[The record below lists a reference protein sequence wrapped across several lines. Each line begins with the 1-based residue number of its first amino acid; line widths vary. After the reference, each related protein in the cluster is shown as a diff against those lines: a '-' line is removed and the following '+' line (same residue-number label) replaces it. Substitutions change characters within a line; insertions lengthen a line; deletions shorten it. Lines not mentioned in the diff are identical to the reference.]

1 MPRSAD
7 DHGREG
13 ADRVRSGAK
22 VGEPGALAPAASLAD
37 FASAPLGRWI
47 GGESFVYAWPRSDLC
62 VTVVWGEPGLED
74 FEKLASLYALELH
87 PPAEPHASVI
97 DAHRVERM
105 GQRGFEKLAAYVE
118 AHREIMRKWVTRLA
132 IVRPSG
138 FAGAIAAGF
147 YETTE
152 APYPVEVFAEPV
164 DAYEW
169 VGADGM
175 AKSLAA
181 LVDGADDAPA
191 MLRELR
197 RALEAR
203 LPDATLE
210 GLAKD
215 LGLAVR
221 TLQRRLKEHGTTFRR
236 ELARAQVRAAERWLS
251 GTDAPI
257 SRIAF
262 EVGCGTPQHLSALFK
277 QATGQ
282 SPTEWRAA
290 LPGRGVVRR
299 G

>member
-22 VGEPGALAPAASLAD
+22 LGERGALAPAASLAD
-37 FASAPLGRWI
+37 FASAPLGRFF
-47 GGESFVYAWPRSDLC
+47 GGEHFVYAWPRPDLC

-74 FEKLASLYALELH
+74 FERLASLYALELH
-87 PPAEPHASVI
+87 APAEPHASVI
-97 DAHRVERM
+97 DAHKVERM

-118 AHREIMRKWVTRLA
+118 AHREVMRKWVTRLA

-152 APYPVEVFAEPV
+152 APYPVEVFAEPA
-164 DAYEW
+164 DAYAW
-169 VGADGM
+169 VGA
-175 AKSLAA
+175 APSTAATLAA
-181 LVDGADDAPA
+181 LVEGSSDAPA

-236 ELARAQVRAAERWLS
+236 ELSGAQVRAAERWLS

-277 QATGQ
+277 QTTGQ

-290 LPGRGVVRR
+290 RR

>member
-1 MPRSAD
+1 MPRSVD

-13 ADRVRSGAK
+13 ADRVRAGARGPST
-22 VGEPGALAPAASLAD
+22 GEGSLAPAASLAD
-37 FASAPLGRWI
+37 FATRPHGRWVS
-47 GGESFVYAWPRSDLC
+47 GECFVYAWPRPDLC
-62 VTVVWGEPGLED
+62 VTVVWGEPSFED
-74 FEKLASLYALELH
+74 FEKLAILYGLELH
-87 PPAEPHASVI
+87 APAEPHASVI
-97 DAHRVERM
+97 DAHKVERM

-118 AHREIMRKWVTRLA
+118 AHREVMREWVTRLA

-138 FAGAIAAGF
+138 FAGAVAAGF

-152 APYPVEVFAEPV
+152 APYPVEVFAEPA
-164 DAYEW
+164 DAYAW
-169 VGADGM
+169 VGADGASM
-175 AKSLAA
+175 ARVFRG
-181 LVDGADDAPA
+181 LVEGSSDAPA

-236 ELARAQVRAAERWLS
+236 ELSSAQVRAAERWLR

-282 SPTEWRAA
+282 SPTEWRAT
-290 LPGRGVVRR
+290 RR
-299 G
+299 E